1 MHFSFVNNAKMD
13 KAISMKFSVY
23 ELVSCMCFQMYF
35 SYQCGPF
42 INRNRHFCN
51 EKPKNGENTLNFI
64 SKIKLKIL
72 VKNDRKLIFELRC
85 NNILIMY
92 NNF

>member
-1 MHFSFVNNAKMD
+1 
-13 KAISMKFSVY
+13 
-23 ELVSCMCFQMYF
+23 MCLQMYF

-42 INRNRHFCN
+42 IKRNRNFCN
-51 EKPKNGENTLNFI
+51 EKPKNYFKNGENTLNVI
-64 SKIKLKIL
+64 SKLKIL

-85 NNILIMY
+85 NNKFIMY

>member
-1 MHFSFVNNAKMD
+1 VDLSLIETDTFVMRNQK
-13 KAISMKFSVY
+13 ISS
-23 ELVSCMCFQMYF
+23 
-35 SYQCGPF
+35 
-42 INRNRHFCN
+42 
-51 EKPKNGENTLNFI
+51 KNGENTLNFI

-85 NNILIMY
+85 NNKLIMY